1 MLSFRSDFLFVSW
14 SPDRCFHADVIIYIT
29 NILLKLQQL
38 IISTGNTVDS
48 RAIITPIVCVL

>member
-14 SPDRCFHADVIIYIT
+14 SPDRRFHADVIIYIT

-38 IISTGNTVDS
+38 IIRTSNTVDS
-48 RAIITPIVCVL
+48 RAIITPTVCVL